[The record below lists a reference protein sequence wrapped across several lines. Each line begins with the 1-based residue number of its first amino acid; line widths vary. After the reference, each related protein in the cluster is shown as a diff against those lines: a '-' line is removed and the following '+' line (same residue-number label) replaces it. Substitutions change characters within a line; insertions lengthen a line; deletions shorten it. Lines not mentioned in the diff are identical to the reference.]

1 MADTTIPNTPPKVEL
16 ISGTSVSID
25 LVEQGKSTGWST
37 DGSIATHVS
46 CNFGCIK
53 LKDFV
58 LTNGV
63 SYTITLNVISI
74 TGGYLNISLGS
85 TVSPDITTTGFK
97 TITLTSAGDNILKV
111 CSDANTTIELIAIK
125 NNTVDTNA
133 KQKNT
138 LAYAQT
144 LGKWTSFYNFTPDN
158 GCSLFTNLYT
168 YRNGL
173 TYLHDPLDT
182 DRAEIYGTQYYPYI
196 KAVFNQAP
204 TVQKVFQSI
213 NMNSGTLMVTETNG
227 VQTSLGQ
234 LSDLKDKDFLQHT
247 LSDGVTTI
255 NVYNKDGIYLARFV
269 RDSLSSGGLNF
280 GNILKGN
287 YITVDLYAPD
297 PDTLQLMSVS
307 VKSVPSIINVR

>member
-1 MADTTIPNTPPKVEL
+1 MPDISTPPKIEL
-16 ISGTSVSID
+16 ITGTSVAID
-25 LVEQGKSTGWST
+25 LVEQGRSTGWST
-37 DGSIATHVS
+37 DGSIATHVN

-53 LKDFV
+53 FKG
-58 LTNGV
+58 LTLTAGV
-63 SYTITLNVISI
+63 SYTVTLNVLSI
-74 TGGYLNISLGS
+74 TGGYINLSIGS
-85 TVSPDITTTGFK
+85 AVSSNITTTGFK

-111 CSDANTTIELIAIK
+111 CSDANATIELIAIK
-125 NNTVDTNA
+125 NNTVNTDL
-133 KQKNT
+133 KQKST
-138 LAYAQT
+138 IAYSQK

-173 TYLHDPLDT
+173 TYLHNPLDVN
-182 DRAEIYGTQYYPYI
+182 RAEIYGTQYYPYI
-196 KAVFNQAP
+196 KAMFNQAP

-227 VQTSLGQ
+227 VKTSLGQ
-234 LSDLKDKDFLQHT
+234 LSDLKEKDFLQHT
-247 LSDGVTTI
+247 LSDGVSTI

-287 YITVDLYAPD
+287 YVTVDLYAPD
-297 PDTLQLMSVS
+297 PDKLQLISVS